1 VCVWGGVGRAPLPDP
16 SSPLSV
22 VAPQVA
28 LLSIPSPVARV
39 RVAAAAPCLLSPS
52 LPARVLF
59 LVPEQPPLPP
69 LPRRPK
75 PRVAPVVSLC
85 HYALQSRYA
94 CRYTIALCARTLPV
108 HRQVRH
114 LPFPWSAPFHLVVS
128 FNFRALSVLP
138 HPVGWRRRLLLL
150 RSFSACACAAA
161 SLRTL
166 SLLAS
171 RRCPRLRRVRL
182 RRLRFPPHR

>member
-1 VCVWGGVGRAPLPDP
+1 VWGGVGRAPLPDP

-28 LLSIPSPVARV
+28 LLPIPSPVARV

-128 FNFRALSVLP
+128 FNFLALSVLP
-138 HPVGWRRRLLLL
+138 HPVGWRRRLLPL

-171 RRCPRLRRVRL
+171 RRRPRPCRVRL
-182 RRLRFPPHR
+182 RRLQSPPHR

>member
-1 VCVWGGVGRAPLPDP
+1 MGGGVGRAPLPDP

-128 FNFRALSVLP
+128 FNFRLVGSASPRRLASASAAAAVFFCLCVRRCLPPHSVLARLP
-138 HPVGWRRRLLLL
+138 PV
-150 RSFSACACAAA
+150 SSP
-161 SLRTL
+161 
-166 SLLAS
+166 AS
-171 RRCPRLRRVRL
+171 RPPRRGASTTE
-182 RRLRFPPHR
+182 P

>member
-1 VCVWGGVGRAPLPDP
+1 MGGGVGRAPLPDP
-16 SSPLSV
+16 SSPLSL
-22 VAPQVA
+22 VAPQIT
-28 LLSIPSPVARV
+28 LLPTLPSVVRA
-39 RVAAAAPCLLSPS
+39 RVAAAALCLLSPS
-52 LPARVLF
+52 LSTRVL
-59 LVPEQPPLPP
+59 LLAPEQPPLPP

-128 FNFRALSVLP
+128 FNFCPLSAWPLR
-138 HPVGWRRRLLLL
+138 VGWRRRPLLLW
-150 RSFSACACAAA
+150 SFSACARTAA

-166 SLLAS
+166 PSLAS
-171 RRCPRLRRVRL
+171 RRCPRPCRVRL
-182 RRLRFPPHR
+182 RRMIAKAL